1 MKEKTITLR
10 YTECYCLLIHFPG
23 VSRLSLNRQN
33 ESEYIVRAQNGDK
46 QAFGELALF
55 YRKNICGLACR
66 IIGNLDEAEDIA
78 QNVFIRAF
86 LALPRF
92 TPKHDGS
99 LKAWLLT
106 ITSRLCLDYLRRCKK
121 QQIYLE
127 GISYQ
132 NIDRVAA
139 DNNIVDIVVD
149 SEEKKIL
156 CQALLQLP
164 PNYRMAIAL
173 KYIEE
178 LDYQEISQVMKV
190 PLGTVGTWIRRGLAE
205 LRTDLNRKGDEHG
218 AKLATR

>member
-1 MKEKTITLR
+1 M
-10 YTECYCLLIHFPG
+10 
-23 VSRLSLNRQN
+23 SLTNQN
-33 ESEYIVRAQNGDK
+33 ESEYIARAQNGDK

-55 YRKNICGLACR
+55 YRKNICGLAYR
-66 IIGNLDEAEDIA
+66 IIGDLDEAEDIT

-106 ITSRLCLDYLRRCKK
+106 ITSNLCLDYLRRCKK
-121 QQIYLE
+121 QQIYLDS
-127 GISYQ
+127 ISYQ
-132 NIDRVAA
+132 NLDRVAA
-139 DNNIVDIVVD
+139 DHNIVDIVVD

-164 PNYRMAIAL
+164 PNYRMVIAL

-178 LDYQEISQVMKV
+178 LDYQEISQIMKI
-190 PLGTVGTWIRRGLAE
+190 PLGTVGTWIRRGLEE
-205 LRTDLNRKGDEHG
+205 LRMKMNQKGDEDS
-218 AKLATR
+218 AKMATR